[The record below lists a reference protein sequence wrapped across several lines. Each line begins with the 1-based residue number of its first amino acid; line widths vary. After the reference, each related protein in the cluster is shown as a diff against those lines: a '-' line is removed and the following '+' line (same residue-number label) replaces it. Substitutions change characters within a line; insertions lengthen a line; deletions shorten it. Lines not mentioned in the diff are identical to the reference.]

1 MKIAVLVSFLAVLVV
16 FFFVAQVPITLT
28 SDEVAKAVSEATA
41 ESGMAVD
48 EELLEQA
55 LQLSVAKLEK
65 GATHAPEISRLRLP
79 HHLVGICPL
88 CIATRN
94 ANSKNSTN
102 ASPSSNKNLTTHR
115 RILTLPK
122 NHPVVNHHN
131 LQTFPN
137 R

>member
-65 GATHAPEISRLRLP
+65 GQRTRLKYLASAYLIIWLVFVLYVLQLERQQQELDKRLAQ
-79 HHLVGICPL
+79 LEQESDD
-88 CIATRN
+88 A
-94 ANSKNSTN
+94 
-102 ASPSSNKNLTTHR
+102 
-115 RILTLPK
+115 
-122 NHPVVNHHN
+122 
-131 LQTFPN
+131 
-137 R
+137 